1 MWQISTFKTN
11 TDFDQG
17 PMENLEALLRS
28 LPTIA
33 TTRRFG
39 RQPPKLK
46 DRPQYS
52 VSQQYPVEIS
62 DRRKQLYPKMR
73 ELQRQ
78 GRRANIVYDILIVDG
93 RPYDPPPRRGPQDA
107 RAGR

>member
-1 MWQISTFKTN
+1 M
-11 TDFDQG
+11 
-17 PMENLEALLRS
+17 
-28 LPTIA
+28 
-33 TTRRFG
+33 
-39 RQPPKLK
+39 
-46 DRPQYS
+46 
-52 VSQQYPVEIS
+52 SQQYPVEIS